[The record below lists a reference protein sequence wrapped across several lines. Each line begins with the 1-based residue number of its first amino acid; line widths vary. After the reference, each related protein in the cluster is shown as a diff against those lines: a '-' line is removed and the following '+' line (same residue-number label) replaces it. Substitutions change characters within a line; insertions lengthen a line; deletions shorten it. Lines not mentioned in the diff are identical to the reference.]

1 MVGKLGRPE
10 RRECYEQ
17 NRSRQGSVEGGTG
30 LERRASD
37 WTGLEAE
44 EVPLGAAGGA
54 VQEALGN
61 PLAVKA
67 RPSGGGGEGTEWSL
81 CQSGPLAA
89 SSQNWSGL
97 T

>member
-1 MVGKLGRPE
+1 MNRTEAGRGVW
-10 RRECYEQ
+10 REEQ
-17 NRSRQGSVEGGTG
+17 GWREEHRIGP
-30 LERRASD
+30 D
-37 WTGLEAE
+37 PEAE
-44 EVPLGAAGGA
+44 VVPLGAAGGA

-67 RPSGGGGEGTEWSL
+67 RSSGGGGEGTEWSL